1 MTLKDRLKQL
11 KLSEKLRPALAKVSS
26 SFKGNVLPHLKTSMA
41 SSLKFART
49 FPDKIKSGSKAVADS
64 KFWTKQFWVDQ
75 KTKIRARL
83 PQNLDDLKRMRPEEI
98 LQLLLGDNF
107 DKARQLLVSGKAY
120 GTYFRMA
127 FVAFGAYFM
136 ADTVSLFT
144 DGMIPDAPIVPTPKI
159 VKKVEKT
166 RTLEQYAA
174 ITTRNIFSSKNIIPE
189 DKDLEN
195 GPARKTSLPLN
206 LIGTVVLKDE
216 LKSIAS
222 IEDKS
227 ANMIFPVRAEDTV
240 QGKIRI
246 TKIEHLRVT
255 FVNLS
260 TGHLEYVEILDDFPQ
275 LNVTGPARAA
285 PKTMDGIT
293 QTSENK
299 FEIEKS
305 VIEKG
310 LTNISQVLQSARAV
324 PNFENG
330 MANGYRIVDIDAGSL
345 FETMGIKK
353 NDVIS
358 GINGEP
364 LNDPGKAFQL
374 FNEIRN
380 VQHLELNV
388 IRNGRK
394 TVMSYDVR

>member
-1 MTLKDRLKQL
+1 MDRLKQL
-11 KLSEKLRPALAKVSS
+11 KLSEKMRPALNRISS
-26 SFKGNVLPHLKTSMA
+26 GFKGNVLPHLKSSTA
-41 SSLKFART
+41 SALKFIRT
-49 FPDKIKSGSKAVADS
+49 FPEKIKAGSKTVVDS
-64 KFWTKQFWVDQ
+64 KFWTKKFWVDQ
-75 KTKIRARL
+75 KTKIRSRL
-83 PQNLDDLKRMRPEEI
+83 PQNLEDLKRMRPEEI
-98 LQLLLGDNF
+98 LQLVLGDNF
-107 DKARQLLVSGKAY
+107 DKARQLFVSSKAY

-144 DGMIPDAPIVPTPKI
+144 ESMIPEAPIVPAPKI

-166 RTLEQYAA
+166 RTLEQYSA
-174 ITTRNIFSSKNIIPE
+174 ITSRNIFSSKNIIPE

-195 GPARKTSLPLN
+195 GPARKTALPLN
-206 LIGTVVLKDE
+206 LVGTMVLKDE

-227 ANMIFPVRAEDTV
+227 ANMIFPVRVEDTV
-240 QGKIRI
+240 QNKIRV

-275 LNVTGPARAA
+275 LNVSGPAAST
-285 PKTMDGIT
+285 PKNVGGVT

-310 LTNISQVLQSARAV
+310 LSNISQVLQSARAV

-330 MANGYRIVDIDAGSL
+330 MANGYRIVEIDAGSL
-345 FETMGIKK
+345 FESMGIKK

-394 TVMSYDVR
+394 SVINYDVR